1 MKKRGS
7 KGKELIYNEIQTAEY
22 LLPNDELNKEEQRTI
37 FSIRNRM
44 INIPS
49 NFVSKENN
57 FYKCICNEKEDMK
70 HLYECNYLNREN
82 IEVQFERIYYG
93 TIREQK
99 LIAKRIQHNME
110 QRTKFINQPRDPKIG
125 DPLSSVAIE
134 CIVMDK

>member
-1 MKKRGS
+1 
-7 KGKELIYNEIQTAEY
+7 
-22 LLPNDELNKEEQRTI
+22 
-37 FSIRNRM
+37 
-44 INIPS
+44 
-49 NFVSKENN
+49 
-57 FYKCICNEKEDMK
+57 MK

-125 DPLSSVAIE
+125 DPLSSVTIE
-134 CIVMDK
+134 CIVMDN